1 MKRNAD
7 FWHWYPSSYPTDK
20 GIRFSFATM
29 NFALRFMRK
38 FKTMPFE
45 ISIQYNYKDYI
56 VVSQGRSYYSIK
68 MLNQNEPTKEQYTWL
83 KRCDPD
89 KKEKPMTFEEFKR
102 GYKIYVGPK
111 PKESKYEPVWYI
123 ESLDYSKG
131 HGYQGSA
138 GNEAT
143 AISSLRKTFDS
154 LRNRGEQ

>member
-7 FWHWYPSSYPTDK
+7 FWHWYPNSYPTDK

-56 VVSQGRSYYSIK
+56 VVSRGRSYYSIK

-83 KRCDPD
+83 KRCDPT

-102 GYKIYVGPK
+102 GYKFWEGKKDIKGRT
-111 PKESKYEPVWYI
+111 VWYV
-123 ESLDYSKG
+123 SSNDYKDG
-131 HGYQGSA
+131 HGYCGYGASKDA
-138 GNEAT
+138 

-154 LRNRGEQ
+154 LRDRGEL